1 MRRPAKPVGMAFEDA
16 ARCLAEL
23 GHPHRLQIFR
33 LLIKAGGEGLSVG
46 AIQDALGIPKSTLA
60 HHIAQLVAAGLM
72 TQSRE
77 GRVQRCRVDAMRGQG
92 LLQFLVT
99 DCCEGLPDLR
109 RIAARRAAARGCD
122 CAQAGAAI
130 IMGPKVRII
139 RARRNHARQRR
150 SRRADR

>member
-1 MRRPAKPVGMAFEDA
+1 MKRPAKPTGMAFEDA

-33 LLIKAGGEGLSVG
+33 LLIKAGDGGLSVG
-46 AIQDALGIPKSTLA
+46 AIQGELGIPKSTLA

-99 DCCEGLPDLR
+99 DCCEGLPDLAELQR
-109 RIAARRAAARGCD
+109 AGPQPAAPIVRRRA
-122 CAQAGAAI
+122 
-130 IMGPKVRII
+130 
-139 RARRNHARQRR
+139 QR
-150 SRRADR
+150 